1 MKSLA
6 ITLLLLIP
14 FLGTA
19 QTAKEII
26 QMSHEKLQGANTKGE
41 MTMSIIRPTWSRD
54 IRMKNWSM
62 GSDYAMIY
70 IIDPARDK
78 GTVFL
83 KRKKEIYNWVPS
95 IERTIKLPPSMMMQS
110 WMGSDFTNDDL
121 VQESS
126 IVTDYTH
133 VLDGEKTIDGTKCWR
148 IILTPNPD
156 AAVVWGKLIT
166 YISMDEY
173 LQLRTEFYDEDGE
186 LVNVMEGKEVKEIGG
201 RILPT
206 LLEMTPV
213 NEEGQ
218 KTVLQY
224 HSLEFEVN
232 TPESFFTTQNMK
244 RLR

>member
-1 MKSLA
+1 MKTSSLLF
-6 ITLLLLIP
+6 ILLFPLMLIS
-14 FLGTA
+14 
-19 QTAKEII
+19 QSAKEIVKK
-26 QMSHEKLQGANTKGE
+26 SHEKLQGANTTGE
-41 MTMSIIRPTWSRD
+41 MTMSIIRPSWSRD
-54 IRMKNWSM
+54 IRMKNWSK
-62 GSDYAMIY
+62 GSDYSMIY
-70 IIDPARDK
+70 ITQPARDK

-83 KRKKEIYNWVPS
+83 KRQKEIYNWVPS

-133 VLDGEKTIDGTKCWR
+133 QLDGVEIIEGRKCWK
-148 IILTPNPD
+148 IILTPKPE
-156 AAVVWGKLIT
+156 AAVVWGKLIS
-166 YISMDEY
+166 YISQEEY

-186 LVNVMEGKEVKEIGG
+186 LINIMKGMEVKEIGG

-206 LLEMTPV
+206 RLEMIPV
-213 NEEGQ
+213 NEEGH
-218 KTVLQY
+218 KTVLLY